1 MTARRLGVATALTCA
16 LLLATALDGCGA
28 SQAERTPA
36 VGDVPLVSGA
46 KIATQVRTCDQGARA
61 FCTIQLVVLGH
72 RYESSDILALDES
85 HKLRDS
91 GWSLADGDTAEET
104 AANSPGHKL
113 RLTFSTAIGDLRQID
128 LGQINRTR
136 PITLAL
142 SSSIFDRTPAMSMML
157 EVGAS

>member
-1 MTARRLGVATALTCA
+1 MTARRLGVPTALICA
-16 LLLATALDGCGA
+16 LLLVVVLGGCGS
-28 SQAERTPA
+28 SQADRTPT
-36 VGDVPLVSGA
+36 VSDLPLVPGA
-46 KIATQVRTCDQGARA
+46 KIASQVRTCDQGARA
-61 FCTIQLVVLGH
+61 FCTIQLVVLDH
-72 RYESSDILALDES
+72 RYESSDLLALDES
-85 HKLRDS
+85 HQLRNS

-128 LGQINRTR
+128 LGQIDRAR

-142 SSSIFDRTPAMSMML
+142 SSSIFDRTPAISMML